1 MRERRLAWAL
11 ALLALAAF
19 AWWSARSRWS
29 QPAARRPL
37 AGVDAAAL
45 VRLERESGGRTL
57 TLAKK
62 AGRWTADGSPADSAR
77 CDALARGAQAL
88 TLTGRVDADAERYPD
103 YGLGDDQAVRLR
115 AWAEGAAAPALDVYL
130 GRPAYGG
137 VVYARLADEA
147 QVRLAQGLPLD
158 ELSLPATGFL
168 LR

>member
-1 MRERRLAWAL
+1 MPERRLAWAL
-11 ALLALAAF
+11 ALLAAAGL
-19 AWWSARSRWS
+19 AWWAARARWS
-29 QPAARRPL
+29 QPAPDRPL
-37 AGVDAAAL
+37 AGLASEAL

-57 TLAKK
+57 TLTKR
-62 AGRWTADGSPADSAR
+62 AGRWSADGSPADKAL

-88 TLTGRVDADAERYPD
+88 TLTGRVDADADRYPD
-103 YGLGDDQAVRLR
+103 YGLGDGQAIRLR
-115 AWAEGAAAPALDVYL
+115 AWAEGAAAPSLDVYL

-147 QVRLAQGLPLD
+147 QVRLAQGLPFD